1 MWLDTPSAA
10 SSDDSSGEAAA
21 SFQIPLPVAG
31 SGALAAGLT
40 AARGPGDDAQGV
52 MAMASLGSGSKGN
65 GTLIRTREALVL
77 VDCGFTLKETEARLA
92 RLGVHPSQLDAV
104 LVTHEH
110 GDHLSGVGPLAR
122 RHGVP
127 VHLTTGTWL
136 AGRAK
141 KLGALPS
148 RHLITPQQEFAIKDL
163 EILPVT
169 VPHDAREPVQ
179 FVFNRRG
186 ETATRRLGVL
196 TDLGHVSEHVLQ
208 CFADCDALV
217 MEFNHDPQMLASGP
231 YPPSLKRRV
240 GGRLGHLANAQACA
254 ALPYL
259 GLARLQRLVAS
270 HLSESNNHPSLAREA
285 LAPWL
290 ADDDSRLI
298 IAAQD
303 SGFGWQA
310 IA

>member
-1 MWLDTPSAA
+1 MWLDTPCAA

-21 SFQIPLPVAG
+21 SFQISLPVAG
-31 SGALAAGLT
+31 TGALADGLT
-40 AARGPGDDAQGV
+40 AARGPSDDAQGV

-122 RHGVP
+122 RHAVP

-141 KLGALPS
+141 KLGTLPS

-163 EILPVT
+163 EILRSRCPTMRASRCSSCSIGAV
-169 VPHDAREPVQ
+169 
-179 FVFNRRG
+179 RRP
-186 ETATRRLGVL
+186 R
-196 TDLGHVSEHVLQ
+196 
-208 CFADCDALV
+208 
-217 MEFNHDPQMLASGP
+217 
-231 YPPSLKRRV
+231 
-240 GGRLGHLANAQACA
+240 
-254 ALPYL
+254 
-259 GLARLQRLVAS
+259 VAS
-270 HLSESNNHPSLAREA
+270 AC
-285 LAPWL
+285 
-290 ADDDSRLI
+290 
-298 IAAQD
+298 
-303 SGFGWQA
+303 
-310 IA
+310 